1 MENSIELT
9 AAAKQGANPVKKF
22 LRMRETGLILIILA
36 LFVAMSF
43 ASPYFLT
50 WVNMRAMVMA
60 FAVEGIV
67 VVGMTIL
74 LISGGID
81 LSVGSVTA
89 LAMVIAGSLFLAG
102 VDPWLASLVAI
113 AACTGQAG
121 KDSPMKPGKGTEISK
136 HDPNQIGRAS
146 CRERC

>member
-67 VVGMTIL
+67 VVGMTIKARTP
-74 LISGGID
+74 S
-81 LSVGSVTA
+81 
-89 LAMVIAGSLFLAG
+89 F
-102 VDPWLASLVAI
+102 
-113 AACTGQAG
+113 
-121 KDSPMKPGKGTEISK
+121 
-136 HDPNQIGRAS
+136 
-146 CRERC
+146 